1 MRHVARASGRSRWG
15 LAAACLL
22 AGCAASSGG
31 SVRPGDLPQHVI
43 SEPFDLGW
51 RVMPRGGRVRAE
63 GLVQPRVESVRTVT
77 LQLVGEDSEGRVV
90 SFSTPAVV
98 RWDSGSAPRSF
109 GVELQP
115 TGQNDHFTVRG
126 LDWEYQDIRVK

>member
-1 MRHVARASGRSRWG
+1 MRLLARAGGRSRWG

-22 AGCAASSGG
+22 SGCAASSGG
-31 SVRPGDLPQHVI
+31 SIHPGDLPQHAI
-43 SEPFDLGW
+43 AEPFDLGW
-51 RVMPRGGRVRAE
+51 RVMQRGGRVRAE
-63 GLVQPRVESVRTVT
+63 GLVEPRVGSVRTVT

-115 TGQNDHFTVRG
+115 TGQNDHFTVRV